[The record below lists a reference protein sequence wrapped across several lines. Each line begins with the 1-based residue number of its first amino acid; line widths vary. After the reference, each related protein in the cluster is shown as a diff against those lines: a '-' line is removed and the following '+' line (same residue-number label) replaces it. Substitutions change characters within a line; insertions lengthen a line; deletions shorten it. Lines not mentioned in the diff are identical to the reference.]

1 MLLILLFLIGALQP
15 VPKEDYNHA
24 VDYIGWQIM
33 DAYMK
38 DYTVIRPDRT
48 AEAKGYDVFKQ
59 KFPAD
64 NHSIGN
70 PPESEA
76 VKEVLSNNDWSNANK
91 GLYSRIINWKSMY
104 DADWNGEEA
113 ANYLRGQIENI
124 SLKTLGV
131 DDSAYTNLQITR
143 AQLQDEIAQYFA
155 PAPAADPAA
164 AIDESPQEGYEIPE
178 GYAQE
183 DMIVEAEG
191 DSSSFSLFSNM
202 AEGQTLLDYRLNV
215 ISLALILLLIGLL
228 IYLFN
233 MFRKVDERL
242 DKHRKEMNDLKSEVF
257 ILGRKLNDLGG
268 NSKLS
273 SRLDALESKLNK
285 INADHRPQEPSR
297 IKTTNTVYTPTN
309 VAVATK
315 PKTEEFYLSTPNSD
329 GSFNVSSMS
338 SSYKPTAS
346 IYKFEVS
353 EEDGE
358 NVATFTVADQYEA
371 IKDALSSPGS
381 YLDPVCESENA
392 FSPSARKI
400 VNVKPGRA
408 FRRGEQWIVRQE
420 DKAIIRYE

>member
-1 MLLILLFLIGALQP
+1 MLLTLLFLIGALQP
-15 VPKEDYNHA
+15 VAKEDYNHA

-59 KFPAD
+59 KFPVE
-64 NHSIGN
+64 NYSIEN
-70 PPESEA
+70 PPESDT
-76 VKEVLSNNDWSNANK
+76 VKQVLSNNDWSNANK
-91 GLYSRIINWKSMY
+91 SLYSRIINWKSMY
-104 DADWNGEEA
+104 DADWNGQQA
-113 ANYLRGQIENI
+113 ADYLKGQIENI

-131 DDSAYTNLQITR
+131 DDSAYTNLQITK
-143 AQLQDEIAQYFA
+143 AQLQDEIVQYFA
-155 PAPAADPAA
+155 PAPVAAPAA
-164 AIDESPQEGYEIPE
+164 SISESPQESYEIPE
-178 GYAQE
+178 GYEQE
-183 DMIVEAEG
+183 DMMVEGE
-191 DSSSFSLFSNM
+191 DNSFSLFSNM
-202 AEGQTLLDYRLNV
+202 AEGQAWLDYRLNV
-215 ISLALILLLIGLL
+215 ISLGLILLLTGLL
-228 IYLFN
+228 IYLFS
-233 MFRKVDERL
+233 MFKKVDERL
-242 DKHRKEMNDLKSEVF
+242 DKHRKEINDLKSEVF
-257 ILGRKLNDLGG
+257 ILNRKLKDLGG
-268 NSKLS
+268 DSKL
-273 SRLDALESKLNK
+273 RGRMDALESKVNK
-285 INADHRPQEPSR
+285 INTDHRPQEPGG
-297 IKTTNTVYTPTN
+297 IKTTNTVYTPAN
-309 VAVATK
+309 VAVAAK